1 MVAARHPRNLDA
13 GPLQPMINSHQLE
26 LARLGKAE
34 RTRKIY
40 RESAQWFAAE
50 CLLPAGVTGWDQVTK
65 AHLRSWCAAL
75 FGRDYA
81 DSYVNHEWR
90 ALQAFL
96 KFAAAEDEFTNPML
110 GMPPPEVKP
119 KPVPVFTDAQLD
131 ALFATCK
138 GKDFMDRRDT
148 AILMFLRDTGLR
160 LNECAGLNLGDVDLL
175 AREATVTG
183 KGEKVRTVKYSFDAA
198 RALDRYLRARE
209 KRLLA
214 SDTLRADLPALWV
227 GRLGRLSD
235 SGIYQIVE
243 RRGEQAGL
251 DIYPHKFRHH
261 FSHTW
266 LDRGG
271 AEGDLMELNGWE
283 SPQMLR
289 RYGRSAASARARRG
303 YDRVMGEGG

>member
-1 MVAARHPRNLDA
+1 
-13 GPLQPMINSHQLE
+13 MINSHQLE
-26 LARLGKAE
+26 LARVGKAE

-40 RESAQWFAAE
+40 REAAQWFAAE
-50 CLLPAGVTGWDQVTK
+50 CLRPAGVGDWDEVTK
-65 AHLRSWCAAL
+65 DHLRSWCATL
-75 FGRDYA
+75 FDRGYS
-81 DSYVNHEWR
+81 DSYVNHQWR
-90 ALQAFL
+90 ALQAFF
-96 KFAAAEDEFTNPML
+96 KFFAADEDVPNPML
-110 GMPPPEVKP
+110 GMPAPTVTP
-119 KPVPVFTDAQLD
+119 KPVPVFTGEELA
-131 ALFATCK
+131 ALFGTCR
-138 GKDFMDRRDT
+138 GRDFADRRDL
-148 AILMFLRDTGLR
+148 AIMTMLRDTGLR
-160 LNECAGLNLGDVDLL
+160 LSECAGLDLADVDPL

-183 KGEKVRTVKYSFDAA
+183 KGSRVRTVKYSFEAA

-209 KRLLA
+209 KRLTA
-214 SDTLRADLPALWV
+214 SATLRPDLTALWI
-227 GRLGRLSD
+227 GRLGRLTD

-251 DIYPHKFRHH
+251 KVNPHKFRHH